1 MPSNSQVLYSQQYA
15 TAVELVAQQMRP
27 RIASTFTPMTAV
39 GSAATIV
46 SFVDVGDARE
56 RDQLY
61 DDIVFD
67 DVKHNRPWVYPRHF
81 DKAIPFDNIEQ
92 MQMNANP
99 TSDYVQGV
107 VAALNR
113 KQDVEAIRA
122 FFASRNTGQAGE
134 VPEVFDT
141 VNNVVGIDIGGVGSP
156 LNVEKLQQVKKLMK
170 RKEVGVAENAKELI
184 NIVISPDEEQ
194 AMMNEIEVISSD
206 FTTKRIMDAG
216 TMEDSGYMGFNWI
229 ISNILQLDA
238 NGYRR
243 IPVYST
249 RGMSF
254 CTWNGGPKTN
264 VSQRV
269 DKRGLPWQVYGEGHW
284 GATRRD
290 SNRVCEIKAA
300 PIA

>member
-1 MPSNSQVLYSQQYA
+1 MPANSQVLYTQQYA
-15 TAVELVAQQMRP
+15 SAVELVAQQMRP
-27 RIASTFTPMTAV
+27 RIASSFTQMSAV
-39 GSAATIV
+39 GSAATV
-46 SFVDVGDARE
+46 VNFVDVGDARE

-61 DDIVFD
+61 DDVLFD

-81 DKAIPFDNIEQ
+81 DKAIPFDSIEQ

-113 KQDVEAIRA
+113 KMDAEAIRA

-134 VPEVFDT
+134 VPEAFDT

-156 LNVEKLQQVKKLMK
+156 LNVEKLQQVKKLIK
-170 RKEVGVAENAKELI
+170 RKEVGIDDGELL

-206 FTTKRIMDAG
+206 FTTKRVMDAG
-216 TMEDSGYMGFNWI
+216 TMVGSGYMGFNWI
-229 ISNILQLDA
+229 LSNYLQLDS

-243 IPVYST
+243 IPVYSS

-254 CTWNGGPKTN
+254 CTWNGGPKTD
-264 VSQRV
+264 VSQRK

-284 GATRRD
+284 GAVRRD
-290 SNRVCEIKAA
+290 SNRVFEIKAA